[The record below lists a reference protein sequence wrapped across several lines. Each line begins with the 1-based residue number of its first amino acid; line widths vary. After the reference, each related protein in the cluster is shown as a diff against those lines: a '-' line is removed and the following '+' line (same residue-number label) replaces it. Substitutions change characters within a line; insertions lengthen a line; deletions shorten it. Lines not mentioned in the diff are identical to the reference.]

1 MVKVLYDPNSI
12 KNARSTFKISSET
25 ILESLGNI
33 YNEYLDI
40 DIYLNTPTSREG
52 VPAILEEYQR
62 QIEFFNEK
70 KEDYDTLFDAV
81 EIEYQKEVE
90 ETKKMVGT
98 NYEEK

>member
-12 KNARSTFKISSET
+12 KNARSTFKTSSET
-25 ILESLGNI
+25 ILASLDNI

-40 DIYLNTPTSREG
+40 DKCLNTPTSKEG